1 MNLKKIALA
10 FTFGLVALLSGCA
23 SVNRQA
29 VQVFPP
35 AQTDKG
41 VVYFYRESKFVGC
54 AISYNVKEGD
64 KVLGPAGNGTYFF
77 VIAEPGSHTYTA
89 STESTASRTINV
101 EAGKIYYVECGV
113 DMGIFAGR
121 PSMKI
126 VTEDEGK
133 SVLPGLTYATK

>member
-1 MNLKKIALA
+1 MNFKKLAHYAL
-10 FTFGLVALLSGCA
+10 FGLVVLFSGCA

-41 VVYFYRESKFVGC
+41 VVYFFREHKLVGC
-54 AISYNVKEGD
+54 AISYNIKEGD

-89 STESTASRTINV
+89 STESATSRTINV

-113 DMGIFAGR
+113 EMGVFAGR
-121 PSMKI
+121 PSMRI
-126 VTEDEGK
+126 VAEEEGK
-133 SVLPGLTYATK
+133 SLLPHLTYATK